1 MSKAVIIKDVGGMF
15 NFDKMNFFEK
25 FIIKKITKSINM
37 KDNSSNKIDGKNNSN
52 MINDNNI
59 KEFCDS
65 ITEMKVKYIFK
76 VQEATFP
83 VP

>member
-1 MSKAVIIKDVGGMF
+1 MSKAFIIKDVGGMF

-65 ITEMKVKYIFK
+65 INEMKVK
-76 VQEATFP
+76 
-83 VP
+83 

>member
-37 KDNSSNKIDGKNNSN
+37 KDKSSNKIDGKNNSN

-59 KEFCDS
+59 NEFCDS
-65 ITEMKVKYIFK
+65 INEMKVK
-76 VQEATFP
+76 
-83 VP
+83 

>member
-37 KDNSSNKIDGKNNSN
+37 KDNSSNKIDGKNNRN

-65 ITEMKVKYIFK
+65 INEMKVK
-76 VQEATFP
+76 
-83 VP
+83 

>member
-65 ITEMKVKYIFK
+65 IN
-76 VQEATFP
+76 
-83 VP
+83 

>member
-65 ITEMKVKYIFK
+65 INEMKVK
-76 VQEATFP
+76 
-83 VP
+83 

>member
-52 MINDNNI
+52 MINYNNI

-65 ITEMKVKYIFK
+65 INEMKVK
-76 VQEATFP
+76 
-83 VP
+83 

>member
-25 FIIKKITKSINM
+25 FIIKRITKSINM

-65 ITEMKVKYIFK
+65 INEMKVK
-76 VQEATFP
+76 
-83 VP
+83 

>member
-25 FIIKKITKSINM
+25 FIIKKITTSINM

-65 ITEMKVKYIFK
+65 INEMKVK
-76 VQEATFP
+76 
-83 VP
+83 

>member
-37 KDNSSNKIDGKNNSN
+37 KDNSSNKFDGKNNSN

-65 ITEMKVKYIFK
+65 INEMKVK
-76 VQEATFP
+76 
-83 VP
+83 

>member
-1 MSKAVIIKDVGGMF
+1 MMSKAVIIKDVGGMF

-65 ITEMKVKYIFK
+65 INEMKVK
-76 VQEATFP
+76 
-83 VP
+83 

>member
-25 FIIKKITKSINM
+25 FIIRKMTKSINM

-65 ITEMKVKYIFK
+65 INEMKVK
-76 VQEATFP
+76 
-83 VP
+83 

>member
-1 MSKAVIIKDVGGMF
+1 MSKAVIVKDVGGMF

-65 ITEMKVKYIFK
+65 INEMKVK
-76 VQEATFP
+76 
-83 VP
+83 

>member
-25 FIIKKITKSINM
+25 FIIKKMTKSINM

-65 ITEMKVKYIFK
+65 INEMKVK
-76 VQEATFP
+76 
-83 VP
+83 

>member
-25 FIIKKITKSINM
+25 FIIKKMTKSINM

-59 KEFCDS
+59 KEFCNS
-65 ITEMKVKYIFK
+65 INEMKVK
-76 VQEATFP
+76 
-83 VP
+83 